1 MLNPNMPN
9 PHFIAPSPT
18 IAPHSN
24 LSGRLSGRL
33 FALGWLLVCSLG
45 AMLLGQQALAGT
57 SASQWIIVVNGQSQ
71 NSLTLANH
79 YCQLRDIPARN
90 VVILKDIPNANT
102 ISIDEFRERIL
113 SPVLEQIEAR
123 QLTDHIQGIAYSCD
137 LPTAIDLQSDLK
149 NVKDLPKVLTPTGSI
164 NGMTYLFRWVQ
175 QKDPSYIGPDS
186 NWYATHDASSL
197 LKIYQG
203 TPESIE
209 ELKKWIDEDQNE
221 QAAARLDQLR
231 NESANSYPLDFLAAR
246 QWALAGDSKKAI
258 VRLNDAVRKGW
269 RYRGE
274 ILDDPSFDAL
284 REDKDFQRIISR
296 CPNEEFKVLPVKGF
310 EARNFFAP
318 NCTESTNPKHGVS
331 YLLSMVLSHTANNR
345 LTINEAIT
353 HLERSSL
360 ADFTR
365 PSGTFFFTKTSDVR
379 TTTREPN
386 FQIAI
391 DELKK
396 LKQQTQIIES
406 VLPPV
411 GSSVAGITFGVSDF
425 DWNRSGAKLLPGSLA
440 DNLTSLGGVMPP
452 SSQTKATEL
461 LRFGAAAA
469 SGTVAE
475 PYALQF
481 KFPLPSLHANYARG
495 LTAAESFY
503 ASIQSPYQLLI
514 LGDPLCQPYATPPR
528 FKLSGCKDRQTVSNK
543 IAIEF
548 LPSQE
553 DNSSDSVQLT
563 WLIDGKIQ
571 TQSNFLNKLNIQIE
585 QEDRGAYEWRFIT
598 KGPKPIETRWEKSLW
613 VLAGPEETHV
623 ELDAPKRW
631 SRKEAKTLKVKVPKI
646 PQNTQV
652 RLRFHW
658 NTLEAKPDAD
668 GQFELDPDQF
678 GSGPIRL
685 QPLVCDPDGNILYA
699 GLPSK
704 IYLED

>member
-1 MLNPNMPN
+1 MLKPFLACC
-9 PHFIAPSPT
+9 HFLACCLAALLLAQS
-18 IAPHSN
+18 
-24 LSGRLSGRL
+24 
-33 FALGWLLVCSLG
+33 ALG
-45 AMLLGQQALAGT
+45 GT
-57 SASQWIIVVNGQSQ
+57 SASQWILVVNGQSQ

-79 YCQLRDIPARN
+79 FCLLRDIPARN
-90 VVILKDIPNANT
+90 VVILNDIPNANS
-102 ISIDEFRERIL
+102 ISIDEFRKLIL
-113 SPVLEQIEAR
+113 SPVIEQIEAR
-123 QLTDHIQGIAYSCD
+123 QLTNHIQGIAYSCD

-164 NGMTYLFRWVQ
+164 NGMTYLFRWVMQ
-175 QKDPSYIGPDS
+175 NDPSYIGPDS
-186 NWYATHDASSL
+186 NWYATHDAASL
-197 LKIYQG
+197 LKIFQG

-231 NESANSYPLDFLAAR
+231 NQSANSYPLDFLAAR

-269 RYRGE
+269 RYRSE

-284 REDKDFQRIISR
+284 RDDKEFQRIISK
-296 CPNEEFKVLPVKGF
+296 CPNEEFKVLPAKGF

-365 PSGTFFFTKTSDVR
+365 PSGTFFFSKTSDVR

-396 LKQQTQIIES
+396 LKQNTQIIES

-425 DWNRSGAKLLPGSLA
+425 DWNRSGAKFLPGSLA
-440 DNLTSLGGVMPP
+440 DNLTSLGGVMTP

-481 KFPLPSLHANYARG
+481 KFPLPSLHAHYARG

-503 ASIQSPYQLLI
+503 SSIHSPYQLLI

-528 FKLSGCKDRQTVSNK
+528 FKLSGCKDRQRVTDK
-543 IAIEF
+543 IALEF
-548 LPSQE
+548 LPSEE
-553 DNSSDSVQLT
+553 DNSCDSVQLT

-571 TQSNFLNKLNIQIE
+571 TQTNFLTKLNIDVAP
-585 QEDRGAYEWRFIT
+585 EDRGAYEWRFIT

-623 ELDAPKRW
+623 SLDAPKRW
-631 SRKEAKTLKVKVPKI
+631 SRKDGQRLKLKVPKI
-646 PQNTQV
+646 PEGTQI

-658 NTLEAKPDAD
+658 NTLEAQHDD
-668 GQFELDPDQF
+668 QGQFELDPNLL

-685 QPLVCDPDGNILYA
+685 QPLVCDLDGNILYA

-704 IYLED
+704 IYIED

>member
-1 MLNPNMPN
+1 MPN
-9 PHFIAPSPT
+9 PKM
-18 IAPHSN
+18 
-24 LSGRLSGRL
+24 LKL
-33 FALGWLLVCSLG
+33 FLACCLCALLLAQSTLG
-45 AMLLGQQALAGT
+45 GT
-57 SASQWIIVVNGQSQ
+57 SASQWILVVNGQSQ

-79 YCQLRDIPARN
+79 YCLLRDIPARN
-90 VVILKDIPNANT
+90 VVILNDIPNANS
-102 ISIDEFRERIL
+102 ISIDEFRKLIL
-113 SPVLEQIEAR
+113 SPVLEQIDAR
-123 QLTDHIQGIAYSCD
+123 QLSNHIQGIAYSCD

-164 NGMTYLFRWVQ
+164 NGMTYLFRWVMQ
-175 QKDPSYIGPDS
+175 NDPSYIGPDS
-186 NWYATHDASSL
+186 NWYATHDAASL
-197 LKIYQG
+197 LKIHQG

-209 ELKKWIDEDQNE
+209 ELRKWIDEDQNE

-246 QWALAGDSKKAI
+246 QWALAGDSKKAT

-269 RYRGE
+269 RYRSE

-284 REDKDFQRIISR
+284 RD
-296 CPNEEFKVLPVKGF
+296 EEFKVLPAKGF

-365 PSGTFFFTKTSDVR
+365 PSGTFFFSKTSDVR

-396 LKQQTQIIES
+396 LKQNAQIIES

-411 GSSVAGITFGVSDF
+411 GSSVAGITFGVSNF

-440 DNLTSLGGVMPP
+440 DNLTSLGGVMPA

-481 KFPLPSLHANYARG
+481 KFPLPSLHAHYAKG

-528 FKLSGCKDRQTVSNK
+528 FKLSGCKDRQRLADK
-543 IAIEF
+543 IALEF
-548 LPSQE
+548 LPSEE

-571 TQSNFLNKLNIQIE
+571 TQTNFLNKLSIDVAP
-585 QEDRGAYEWRFIT
+585 EDRGAYEWRFIT

-623 ELDAPKRW
+623 SLDAPKRW
-631 SRKEAKTLKVKVPKI
+631 SRKNGQRLKLKVPMI
-646 PQNTQV
+646 PEGTQI

-658 NTLEAKPDAD
+658 NTLEAKHDAQ
-668 GQFELDPDQF
+668 GQFELDPDRL
-678 GSGPIRL
+678 GSGPVRL

-699 GLPSK
+699 GLPSN
-704 IYLED
+704 IYIED